1 MSEINPERITR
12 KTTNPE
18 IHHGTIYIYIYR
30 HKRKALRSVLK
41 QYICAYVDGKKILK
55 SFLNQEMEKEK
66 NDTIFDTKKETAEH
80 ASIKAPFKPFQTA
93 DQTCLVQF
101 ELQVKCRC
109 FFKVPTV
116 YVYVSVRVYVYV
128 SPYVCFWISI
138 SIYIKVVVGKA
149 LECMYGIFGHHRRL
163 K

>member
-1 MSEINPERITR
+1 MPEINPERITR
-12 KTTNPE
+12 KTINPE
-18 IHHGTIYIYIYR
+18 IHHETIYIYTYINR
-30 HKRKALRSVLK
+30 HEIKALRSVLK

-66 NDTIFDTKKETAEH
+66 NDIIFDTKKETAEH

-128 SPYVCFWISI
+128 SAYVCFWISM
-138 SIYIKVVVGKA
+138 SIYI
-149 LECMYGIFGHHRRL
+149 
-163 K
+163 